1 MDSRVPFL
9 VFTPQVRYKE
19 HLTAYMNFGI
29 ISLHLHLLNCL
40 EEFLSFQPNVSI
52 VGDEFPLVEKLF
64 LNSQSFISEKI
75 GK

>member
-1 MDSRVPFL
+1 MDSCVPFL

-19 HLTAYMNFGI
+19 HLAAYMNFGI
-29 ISLHLHLLNCL
+29 ISLHLHLLKCL

-52 VGDEFPLVEKLF
+52 VGDDFPLVEKLF